1 MIAVELVAGLVLLVL
16 GAELLV
22 RGAARL
28 ALGLGI
34 PALVVGLTVVAFGT
48 SAPEL
53 AVSVKSA
60 WSGQS
65 ELALANAVG
74 SNTFNILFI
83 LGLSAVVAP
92 LAVSRTL
99 LRRDLPVMSLVA
111 LIALLMAWNGSIGAV
126 EAGALCLGLVGYT
139 VWLLR
144 QGLREG
150 ADASDE
156 DLAELVHNPQPA
168 WRNLLLVLAGLVL
181 LVLGARWLV
190 SSAVELA
197 TVLGLSEAIIGLTI
211 VAAGT
216 SLPELMT
223 SVMATFRGQRDIAI
237 GNVVG
242 SNIFNILCVV
252 GLSGLF
258 APEALTAGAQ
268 MRMLDLPVMLGV
280 SLLCLPLCLSGA
292 RLCRREGVLLLLLY
306 LSYLWYSIALATS
319 AEYLLQLQWVLGIG
333 VPLLVALVVVMIW
346 KLERRE
352 AKGRP

>member
-1 MIAVELVAGLVLLVL
+1 MIAVELVAGLVLLVV

-144 QGLREG
+144 QGSGRVPMRLMRT
-150 ADASDE
+150 
-156 DLAELVHNPQPA
+156 
-168 WRNLLLVLAGLVL
+168 
-181 LVLGARWLV
+181 WL
-190 SSAVELA
+190 SWY
-197 TVLGLSEAIIGLTI
+197 TTP
-211 VAAGT
+211 
-216 SLPELMT
+216 SLP
-223 SVMATFRGQRDIAI
+223 G
-237 GNVVG
+237 
-242 SNIFNILCVV
+242 
-252 GLSGLF
+252 
-258 APEALTAGAQ
+258 
-268 MRMLDLPVMLGV
+268 
-280 SLLCLPLCLSGA
+280 
-292 RLCRREGVLLLLLY
+292 
-306 LSYLWYSIALATS
+306 ATS
-319 AEYLLQLQWVLGIG
+319 CWCWQVWCCWCWGRAGWCP
-333 VPLLVALVVVMIW
+333 VPWSWLRHW
-346 KLERRE
+346 
-352 AKGRP
+352 G

>member
-1 MIAVELVAGLVLLVL
+1 MIAVELMAGLVLLIV

-60 WSGQS
+60 WGGQS

-83 LGLSAVVAP
+83 LGLSALVAP
-92 LAVSRTL
+92 LAVSHTL
-99 LRRDLPVMSLVA
+99 LRRDLPIMSVVA
-111 LIALLMAWNGSIGAV
+111 LIAVLMAWNGSIGTV
-126 EAGALCLGLVGYT
+126 EAGLLCLGLVGYT
-139 VWLLR
+139 AWLLR
-144 QGLREG
+144 QGLKDG
-150 ADASDE
+150 ADASDV
-156 DLAELVHNPQPA
+156 DLDERVQTPQ
-168 WRNLLLVLAGLVL
+168 LLLVLAGLVL
-181 LVLGARWLV
+181 LVMGARWLV

-197 TVLGLSEAIIGLTI
+197 TALGLSEAIIGLTI

-216 SLPELMT
+216 SLPEVMT
-223 SVMATFRGQRDIAI
+223 SVMATIRGQRDIAI

-280 SLLCLPLCLSGA
+280 SLLCLLLCLSGA
-292 RLCRREGVLLLLLY
+292 RLCRREGVLLLLMY

-319 AEYLLQLQWVLGIG
+319 AEYLPQLQWGLGIG
-333 VPLLVALVVVMIW
+333 VPLLVALVVVMVW

-352 AKGRP
+352 AKSLP